1 MGAVPEDSGGE
12 SVVRRLAGRD
22 RRCTADPP
30 DGALVSPWRGCGA
43 VGGTGVTRTP
53 RADRAGGVLAG
64 APDDGAGAAPVERA
78 ARCTGGVAVDAGCG
92 AGAGADASRRV
103 RDVRGCAP
111 EAEVRVGA
119 TEPVGAL
126 GAPVSEVSAGIARRG
141 ATGIRWTGGGPDGG
155 ARRVEDG

>member
-12 SVVRRLAGRD
+12 SVVRRLAGRG

-43 VGGTGVTRTP
+43 AGGTGVTRIP

-78 ARCTGGVAVDAGCG
+78 ARCTGGVAVGAGCG
-92 AGAGADASRRV
+92 ADAPRRV

-141 ATGIRWTGGGPDGG
+141 ATGIRWTGGGSDGG
-155 ARRVEDG
+155 ARRVEEG